1 MKKNVIYLNDW
12 LAIHP
17 YTTVC
22 SSDTFFVE
30 LANKLYAACH
40 LEELPEMFCKNLSLY
55 VAAYLEDIISGLGLW
70 QGFTTAHTR
79 LYGRCLPFYP
89 TGKDY
94 IKGEVNLE
102 DIRFIIWNT
111 WQKAPFSH
119 GYVNPLDT
127 AILKQA
133 QDFLPVLEE
142 AYEVAPENELLKD
155 YFAGYADEKEADRK
169 LSWLF
174 GHTYL
179 TEPSMLPYIERVAPD
194 DRFIIPTG
202 PLALFLHEWI
212 ELLAGK
218 QAKCWKSVPRL
229 YQEEKEMPETILQK
243 NAEIYRLFTLW
254 TGGRK
259 IIYLNGYDSLKRF
272 LVEILQWPDDENHTL
287 PQMKSCRNFV
297 LMVDEQ
303 KGLLLAKDVCEY
315 IADTENPYY
324 DQEEAS
330 QNAFRM
336 LTEEM
341 LCPPDLLHYC
351 IEKNLLPDAELPEVG
366 EKMLVKLNA
375 DFIARHSL
383 LYYYRG
389 D

>member
-17 YTTVC
+17 YTAVC
-22 SSDTFFVE
+22 PSDGFFVE
-30 LANKLYAACH
+30 LANQLYAACG
-40 LEELPEMFCKNLSLY
+40 LEELPEQYRKKICLY
-55 VAAYLEDIISGLGLW
+55 AAAYLEDIVSELGLW
-70 QGFTTAHTR
+70 QSFLTAHTR

-89 TGKDY
+89 MGKNY
-94 IKGEVNLE
+94 VKGEVNEE
-102 DIRFIIWNT
+102 DLCFLIWNT
-111 WQKAPFSH
+111 WQKALFKH
-119 GYVNPLDT
+119 TYVNPLDGR
-127 AILKQA
+127 ILQQA
-133 QDFLPVLEE
+133 KAFLPILEE
-142 AYEVAPENELLKD
+142 AYEKAPENEGLQG
-155 YFAGYADEKEADRK
+155 YFSGYADEKEADRK

-179 TEPSMLPYIERVAPD
+179 TEPSMWPYIEQVTPT
-194 DRFIIPTG
+194 DRFIVPTG

-212 ELLAGK
+212 DLLAGK
-218 QAKCWKSVPRL
+218 QSKVWKSVPGL
-229 YQEEKEMPETILQK
+229 YTEEPEMPDTVLEK

-254 TGGRK
+254 TGGRR

-287 PQMKSCRNFV
+287 PQMKENRNFV
-297 LMVDEQ
+297 LMVDER

-324 DQEEAS
+324 NQEEAAV
-330 QNAFRM
+330 NAFRM

-341 LCPPDLLHYC
+341 LCPPDLLTYC
-351 IEKNLLPDAELPEVG
+351 ICENLLPDAELPGVG
-366 EKMLVKLNA
+366 EKMLVRLNA

>member
-1 MKKNVIYLNDW
+1 M
-12 LAIHP
+12 
-17 YTTVC
+17 
-22 SSDTFFVE
+22 
-30 LANKLYAACH
+30 
-40 LEELPEMFCKNLSLY
+40 
-55 VAAYLEDIISGLGLW
+55 
-70 QGFTTAHTR
+70 
-79 LYGRCLPFYP
+79 
-89 TGKDY
+89 
-94 IKGEVNLE
+94 
-102 DIRFIIWNT
+102 
-111 WQKAPFSH
+111 
-119 GYVNPLDT
+119 NPLDT
-127 AILKQA
+127 SILKLAQA
-133 QDFLPVLEE
+133 FLPLLEE

-155 YFAGYADEKEADRK
+155 YFAGYADEKEADRN

-218 QAKCWKSVPRL
+218 QAACWKSFPRL
-229 YQEEKEMPETILQK
+229 YQEEKEMPESILQK

-259 IIYLNGYDSLKRF
+259 IIYLNGYASLKRF

-287 PQMKSCRNFV
+287 PQMKNCRNFV

>member
-102 DIRFIIWNT
+102 DVRFIIWNT
-111 WQKAPFSH
+111 WQKAPYSH
-119 GYVNPLDT
+119 EYVNPLDT
-127 AILKQA
+127 SILKQA
-133 QDFLPVLEE
+133 QAFLPLLEE

-155 YFAGYADEKEADRK
+155 YFDGYADEKEADRK

-194 DRFIIPTG
+194 DRFIIPIG
-202 PLALFLHEWI
+202 PLACSFTNGLSCWLVSR
-212 ELLAGK
+212 LRAG
-218 QAKCWKSVPRL
+218 
-229 YQEEKEMPETILQK
+229 
-243 NAEIYRLFTLW
+243 N
-254 TGGRK
+254 
-259 IIYLNGYDSLKRF
+259 RF
-272 LVEILQWPDDENHTL
+272 LVCIRRKRKCRKLFCRRMRRFIVSL
-287 PQMKSCRNFV
+287 PC
-297 LMVDEQ
+297 
-303 KGLLLAKDVCEY
+303 GL
-315 IADTENPYY
+315 ADG
-324 DQEEAS
+324 
-330 QNAFRM
+330 R
-336 LTEEM
+336 L
-341 LCPPDLLHYC
+341 
-351 IEKNLLPDAELPEVG
+351 
-366 EKMLVKLNA
+366 
-375 DFIARHSL
+375 FISTAMIH
-383 LYYYRG
+383 
-389 D
+389 

>member
-1 MKKNVIYLNDW
+1 MLEIG
-12 LAIHP
+12 
-17 YTTVC
+17 
-22 SSDTFFVE
+22 SSSVSGGKGNAGNCF
-30 LANKLYAACH
+30 A
-40 LEELPEMFCKNLSLY
+40 EECGDLSSLY
-55 VAAYLEDIISGLGLW
+55 LVDWRTED
-70 QGFTTAHTR
+70 
-79 LYGRCLPFYP
+79 
-89 TGKDY
+89 
-94 IKGEVNLE
+94 
-102 DIRFIIWNT
+102 
-111 WQKAPFSH
+111 
-119 GYVNPLDT
+119 
-127 AILKQA
+127 
-133 QDFLPVLEE
+133 
-142 AYEVAPENELLKD
+142 
-155 YFAGYADEKEADRK
+155 
-169 LSWLF
+169 
-174 GHTYL
+174 
-179 TEPSMLPYIERVAPD
+179 
-194 DRFIIPTG
+194 
-202 PLALFLHEWI
+202 
-212 ELLAGK
+212 
-218 QAKCWKSVPRL
+218 
-229 YQEEKEMPETILQK
+229 
-243 NAEIYRLFTLW
+243 
-254 TGGRK
+254 
-259 IIYLNGYDSLKRF
+259 YLNGYDSLKRF

>member
-102 DIRFIIWNT
+102 DVRFIIWNT
-111 WQKAPFSH
+111 WQKAPYSH

-127 AILKQA
+127 SILKQA
-133 QDFLPVLEE
+133 QDFLPLLEE

-155 YFAGYADEKEADRK
+155 YFDGYADEKEADRNCHGF
-169 LSWLF
+169 S
-174 GHTYL
+174 GTL
-179 TEPSMLPYIERVAPD
+179 TLR
-194 DRFIIPTG
+194 
-202 PLALFLHEWI
+202 
-212 ELLAGK
+212 
-218 QAKCWKSVPRL
+218 
-229 YQEEKEMPETILQK
+229 
-243 NAEIYRLFTLW
+243 
-254 TGGRK
+254 
-259 IIYLNGYDSLKRF
+259 
-272 LVEILQWPDDENHTL
+272 
-287 PQMKSCRNFV
+287 
-297 LMVDEQ
+297 
-303 KGLLLAKDVCEY
+303 
-315 IADTENPYY
+315 
-324 DQEEAS
+324 
-330 QNAFRM
+330 
-336 LTEEM
+336 
-341 LCPPDLLHYC
+341 
-351 IEKNLLPDAELPEVG
+351 NLLCCLT
-366 EKMLVKLNA
+366 LNE
-375 DFIARHSL
+375 
-383 LYYYRG
+383 
-389 D
+389 

>member
-40 LEELPEMFCKNLSLY
+40 LEELPETFRKNLSLY

-79 LYGRCLPFYP
+79 LYGRCLPFYS

-102 DIRFIIWNT
+102 DVRFIIWNT
-111 WQKAPFSH
+111 CQKAPYSH

-127 AILKQA
+127 SILKQA
-133 QDFLPVLEE
+133 QAFLPLLEE

-218 QAKCWKSVPRL
+218 QAACWKSVPRL

-259 IIYLNGYDSLKRF
+259 IIYLNGYASLKRF

-351 IEKNLLPDAELPEVG
+351 IEKNLLPDT
-366 EKMLVKLNA
+366 VKRFQQKL
-375 DFIARHSL
+375 
-383 LYYYRG
+383 
-389 D
+389 

>member
-1 MKKNVIYLNDW
+1 
-12 LAIHP
+12 
-17 YTTVC
+17 
-22 SSDTFFVE
+22 
-30 LANKLYAACH
+30 
-40 LEELPEMFCKNLSLY
+40 
-55 VAAYLEDIISGLGLW
+55 
-70 QGFTTAHTR
+70 
-79 LYGRCLPFYP
+79 
-89 TGKDY
+89 
-94 IKGEVNLE
+94 
-102 DIRFIIWNT
+102 
-111 WQKAPFSH
+111 
-119 GYVNPLDT
+119 
-127 AILKQA
+127 
-133 QDFLPVLEE
+133 
-142 AYEVAPENELLKD
+142 
-155 YFAGYADEKEADRK
+155 
-169 LSWLF
+169 
-174 GHTYL
+174 
-179 TEPSMLPYIERVAPD
+179 
-194 DRFIIPTG
+194 
-202 PLALFLHEWI
+202 
-212 ELLAGK
+212 
-218 QAKCWKSVPRL
+218 
-229 YQEEKEMPETILQK
+229 MPETVLQK

-287 PQMKSCRNFV
+287 PQMKSYRNFV

-303 KGLLLAKDVCEY
+303 KGLLLAKGVCEY

>member
-30 LANKLYAACH
+30 LANKLYAACQ
-40 LEELPEMFCKNLSLY
+40 LEELPETFRKNLSLY

-127 AILKQA
+127 SILKQA
-133 QDFLPVLEE
+133 QDFLPLLEE

-229 YQEEKEMPETILQK
+229 YQEEKEMPETVLQK

-259 IIYLNGYDSLKRF
+259 II
-272 LVEILQWPDDENHTL
+272 
-287 PQMKSCRNFV
+287 
-297 LMVDEQ
+297 
-303 KGLLLAKDVCEY
+303 
-315 IADTENPYY
+315 
-324 DQEEAS
+324 
-330 QNAFRM
+330 
-336 LTEEM
+336 
-341 LCPPDLLHYC
+341 
-351 IEKNLLPDAELPEVG
+351 
-366 EKMLVKLNA
+366 
-375 DFIARHSL
+375 
-383 LYYYRG
+383 
-389 D
+389 

>member
-1 MKKNVIYLNDW
+1 
-12 LAIHP
+12 
-17 YTTVC
+17 
-22 SSDTFFVE
+22 
-30 LANKLYAACH
+30 
-40 LEELPEMFCKNLSLY
+40 
-55 VAAYLEDIISGLGLW
+55 
-70 QGFTTAHTR
+70 
-79 LYGRCLPFYP
+79 
-89 TGKDY
+89 
-94 IKGEVNLE
+94 
-102 DIRFIIWNT
+102 
-111 WQKAPFSH
+111 
-119 GYVNPLDT
+119 
-127 AILKQA
+127 
-133 QDFLPVLEE
+133 
-142 AYEVAPENELLKD
+142 
-155 YFAGYADEKEADRK
+155 
-169 LSWLF
+169 
-174 GHTYL
+174 
-179 TEPSMLPYIERVAPD
+179 MLPYIERVAPD

-212 ELLAGK
+212 GLLAGK
-218 QAKCWKSVPRL
+218 QAACWKSFPRL
-229 YQEEKEMPETILQK
+229 YQEEKEMPETVLQK

-259 IIYLNGYDSLKRF
+259 IIYLNGYASLKRF

-324 DQEEAS
+324 NQEEAS